1 MLHTRWTLLE
11 MREDALQRH
20 LPVPDEACARYRCLH
35 QGVEAPDIATIKDF
49 FCFYVA
55 TSCGR
60 MVEKPT
66 VDSINI
72 NAEWFLAGFTR
83 VTGTEIHEDRAEV
96 DKVSTPSYKRG
107 GPNLIVS
114 SGSG

>member
-49 FCFYVA
+49 FLLLRRYELRQD
-55 TSCGR
+55 GR
-60 MVEKPT
+60 ET
-66 VDSINI
+66 HGRFD
-72 NAEWFLAGFTR
+72 
-83 VTGTEIHEDRAEV
+83 
-96 DKVSTPSYKRG
+96 
-107 GPNLIVS
+107 
-114 SGSG
+114 